1 MLQFQVYSRCVEI
14 IDLPNRW
21 NSHQSFRQ
29 TRTKFPSFPLK
40 HFNWFDWILI
50 ARYTSYYEYSL
61 VYFFKALFR
70 TLYMLLTVCSICYVH
85 FRLRVVA
92 LSDIAIIILG
102 VHHFIYGYMPNQI
115 YWLKKPDNY
124 YGRWCSGYIQRAT
137 ISPLFSIKTKNSVCC
152 LA

>member
-1 MLQFQVYSRCVEI
+1 M
-14 IDLPNRW
+14 
-21 NSHQSFRQ
+21 
-29 TRTKFPSFPLK
+29 KFPSELPANKDKVPIFPPQT
-40 HFNWFDWILI
+40 FQLI
-50 ARYTSYYEYSL
+50 RLDSDCSIYLLLRIFFGLLFQGFISYSL
-61 VYFFKALFR
+61 HAVNL
-70 TLYMLLTVCSICYVH
+70 CSICYVH

-102 VHHFIYGYMPNQI
+102 VHHFIYGYMPNKI
-115 YWLKKPDNY
+115 YWLKKPYNY

>member
-1 MLQFQVYSRCVEI
+1 M
-14 IDLPNRW
+14 
-21 NSHQSFRQ
+21 
-29 TRTKFPSFPLK
+29 KFPSELPANKDKVPIFPPQT
-40 HFNWFDWILI
+40 FQLI
-50 ARYTSYYEYSL
+50 RLDSDCSIYLLLRIFFGLLFQGFISYSL
-61 VYFFKALFR
+61 HAVNL
-70 TLYMLLTVCSICYVH
+70 CSICYVH

-124 YGRWCSGYIQRAT
+124 YGRGCSGYIQRAT

>member
-1 MLQFQVYSRCVEI
+1 M
-14 IDLPNRW
+14 
-21 NSHQSFRQ
+21 
-29 TRTKFPSFPLK
+29 KFPSELPANKDKVPIFHPQT
-40 HFNWFDWILI
+40 FQLI
-50 ARYTSYYEYSL
+50 RLDSDCSIYLLLRIFFGSLFQGFISYSL
-61 VYFFKALFR
+61 HAVNL
-70 TLYMLLTVCSICYVH
+70 CSICYVH